1 MQSRLGLGK
10 TFAPVETSIE
20 HAMMAARARA
30 LMSPQAD
37 DMQKLIDVLEKDFS
51 PQLPLA
57 KRAAMLY
64 AGVMAYTQQRRAA
77 PAREAMNTLLQL
89 VREDPAGLRA
99 AQWLAADTERRLNN
113 PLQCLQTLGAKV
125 ADRARVML
133 QTMCRIEA
141 KQTTLAT
148 HASDAMQ
155 LWLAQNP
162 RDAMAWDLSSQALLQ
177 SGDRLRALRA
187 DAEFHVVR
195 WDEVGAIDRLRAAQE
210 LAKQLAKDGK
220 LDRAGNMEASIID
233 SRLRTLERVRREL
246 LQPY

>member
-1 MQSRLGLGK
+1 
-10 TFAPVETSIE
+10 
-20 HAMMAARARA
+20 
-30 LMSPQAD
+30 
-37 DMQKLIDVLEKDFS
+37 
-51 PQLPLA
+51 
-57 KRAAMLY
+57 
-64 AGVMAYTQQRRAA
+64 
-77 PAREAMNTLLQL
+77 
-89 VREDPAGLRA
+89 
-99 AQWLAADTERRLNN
+99 
-113 PLQCLQTLGAKV
+113 
-125 ADRARVML
+125 ML

-148 HASDAMQ
+148 QASDAMQ

>member
-1 MQSRLGLGK
+1 
-10 TFAPVETSIE
+10 V
-20 HAMMAARARA
+20 
-30 LMSPQAD
+30 
-37 DMQKLIDVLEKDFS
+37 V
-51 PQLPLA
+51 
-57 KRAAMLY
+57 
-64 AGVMAYTQQRRAA
+64 
-77 PAREAMNTLLQL
+77 
-89 VREDPAGLRA
+89 
-99 AQWLAADTERRLNN
+99 
-113 PLQCLQTLGAKV
+113 
-125 ADRARVML
+125 DRARVML

-148 HASDAMQ
+148 QASDAMQ